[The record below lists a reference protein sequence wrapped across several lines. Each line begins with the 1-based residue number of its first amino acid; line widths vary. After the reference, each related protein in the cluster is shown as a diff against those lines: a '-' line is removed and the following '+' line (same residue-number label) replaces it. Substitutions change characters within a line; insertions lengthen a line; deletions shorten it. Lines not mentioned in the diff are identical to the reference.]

1 VLLPEALADVLL
13 GRIEALPELA
23 REVLKVASAAG
34 RRVDHQLLVA
44 AAGRPEAELEEG
56 LREAIGAQ
64 ILVMDPGSE
73 SYRFRHALLQ
83 EVVYADLLP
92 GERSRLHATY
102 ARLLADHGPAAE
114 LAHHCL
120 AGHDLPG
127 ALAALVRA
135 AAEARAVFAPSEAL
149 AHLTEAIELWDRV
162 PDPAE
167 VAGIDLVELELRAAE
182 AASDSGEFRRAVSL
196 ARDAVA
202 VAGAEGLA
210 AARAHE
216 RLASHLLQ
224 ADAGREEWLG
234 AARRAVELVPATPA
248 TAMRARVTAGLA
260 RALQADRQYEEA
272 RRWCD
277 EALAV
282 ARAAGSANE
291 EAHALITLAVLELRH
306 NEVPVARGL
315 LHDAR
320 ERAAA
325 TGDAWL
331 EVRARCILGTLELD
345 VGDLGVARRV
355 LDGAVALA
363 ERTGLSWSE
372 YGIQARIQ
380 RCYVQY
386 VTGAWDDAERLAAEL
401 DDRWLAVPSLSAV
414 TMYVAVGRGSER
426 APMVLERLRRASHG
440 DGWASYMSIG
450 CGIDLACWRGELD
463 RASAFLGLVLA
474 ELDEADER
482 WELSSIWPATLGLAA
497 EADRAERARAAGD
510 DDLAGEAV
518 RAGKAMIERIDGVRK
533 SARSL
538 GRQVGPEALA
548 WLVRAEAESSR
559 LDGRS
564 DPSLWEA
571 SVDGFG
577 YGHVYEQARS
587 RWRLAEALLGAG
599 RRDEAESAAAA
610 AHQTAVRLGAEPL
623 RAEVEALARRGR
635 LDIGLAAQSGDGA
648 TGLTPRERE
657 VLRLVAA
664 GRSNRQ
670 IADSLFISA
679 KTASVHV
686 SNILAKLGV
695 HTRVEAAATA
705 HRLGLD
711 DDGDGG

>member
-1 VLLPEALADVLL
+1 
-13 GRIEALPELA
+13 
-23 REVLKVASAAG
+23 
-34 RRVDHQLLVA
+34 
-44 AAGRPEAELEEG
+44 
-56 LREAIGAQ
+56 
-64 ILVMDPGSE
+64 MDPGSD

-102 ARLLADHGPAAE
+102 ARLLADNGPAAE

-135 AAEARAVFAPSEAL
+135 ASEARAVFAPAEAL

-167 VAGIDLVELELRAAE
+167 VAGINLVELELRAAG

-196 ARDAVA
+196 TRDA
-202 VAGAEGLA
+202 VAGAEGLV
-210 AARAHE
+210 AARAYD
-216 RLASHLLQ
+216 RLATYLLQ
-224 ADAGREEWLG
+224 AETPSDEWLG
-234 AARRAVELVPATPA
+234 AARRAVELVPPA
-248 TAMRARVTAGLA
+248 PPTALRARVAAGLA
-260 RALQADRQYEEA
+260 RALQADRQYQEA

-282 ARAAGSANE
+282 ARAAGSTNE
-291 EAHALITLAVLELRH
+291 EAHALITLAVLELRQDDA
-306 NEVPVARGL
+306 PVARGL

-345 VGDLGVARRV
+345 VGNLEAASRV
-355 LDGAVALA
+355 LEGAVALA
-363 ERTGLSWSE
+363 GRTGMSWSE
-372 YGIQARIQ
+372 YGVMARIQ

-386 VTGAWDDAERLAAEL
+386 VTGAWDEAERLAAKL

-414 TMYVAVGRGSER
+414 TMYVAVARGGER
-426 APMVLERLRRASHG
+426 APMLLERLERASHG
-440 DGWASYMSIG
+440 DSWATYMSIG

-463 RASAFLGLVLA
+463 RARTFLRRVLA
-474 ELDEADER
+474 ELDKADER
-482 WELSSIWPATLGLAA
+482 WELSAIWPATLGLAA

-510 DDLAGEAV
+510 DEFAAKAVQAG
-518 RAGKAMIERIDGVRK
+518 RPMLERIDGVRK
-533 SARSL
+533 AVRSH

-548 WLVRAEAESSR
+548 WLARAEAETSR
-559 LDGRS
+559 LEGHS
-564 DPSLWEA
+564 DVALWEA
-571 SVDGFG
+571 SVDAFG

-587 RWRLAEALLGAG
+587 RWRLAEALLGTG
-599 RRDEAESAAAA
+599 RRDEAERAAAG
-610 AHQTAVRLGAEPL
+610 AHETAVRLGAEPL

-635 LDIGLAAQSGDGA
+635 LDIGLATERGDGA

-670 IADSLFISA
+670 IADNLFISA

-711 DDGDGG
+711 EDNDRG